1 MAVRRVFL
9 LAVLAIAPLSVAR
22 ASPVEPARASPDLV
36 KLKNGGLLRGTISEL
51 VPNDRVVII
60 LATGELRQVA
70 MSEVEYAGPAGA
82 EPGSVPAPAAPA
94 PTPQPAAPSGAT
106 VRLNTNQPDLTYYL
120 PAGKSIGT
128 SVGASIGTGASFGVG
143 TVGTTATS
151 FHRLC
156 IAPCTVQLVPGNH
169 RFAVGIGEDAPVIV
183 DETFAIEGTTTLT
196 ATYRSHAVVRI
207 IGRIVSIGSLVAGL
221 AVSIEW
227 IVNHGGDPKPDFT
240 QPAIGLGIALGGGVI
255 GLILSSVDDGASIT
269 RTP

>member
-1 MAVRRVFL
+1 MAVWRVFL

-51 VPNDRVVII
+51 VPNERVVIV
-60 LATGELRQVA
+60 LATGEVRQIA

-82 EPGSVPAPAAPA
+82 EPGSVPAPAPA
-94 PTPQPAAPSGAT
+94 PQPTPPQGAT

-128 SVGASIGTGASFGVG
+128 SVGTSIGTGASFGVG

-196 ATYRSHAVVRI
+196 ASYRSHAVVRI
-207 IGRIVSIGSLVAGL
+207 IGRIVSIGALVAGL

-227 IVNHGGDPKPDFT
+227 IVNHAGDPKPDFT

-255 GLILSSVDDGASIT
+255 GLILSSVDDGASIA